1 MVENL
6 RSQRQKRSRARKQK
20 KAPRAG
26 AMATKP
32 AGGQS
37 ASSTLSIF
45 INDFTDSDNEASA
58 EVWAWGLEQNPSVKG
73 IYIAEPRWVNLG
85 YYMTSNDFVSC
96 INLINRLSSSLEVKD
111 PPLTTVLAGRIT
123 QDIIDKSKIWD
134 GALKEDEKDLLLR
147 CIRPE
152 PGPRDNRDD
161 SINHARL
168 LAMDY
173 LTTMRA
179 RCKRFD
185 SYLDVSCLDQLQIP
199 INLKTH
205 YHEELI
211 ARTADELGA
220 FRKIME
226 RPTDDEKVI
235 ERRKIELREWYSK
248 ALDRKRNEFGG
259 EYPVRDLDY
268 DHLRDEIRRHDKT
281 IAFGGAS
288 LTVLQEILK
297 REPGLG
303 KKIEYYQQ
311 GGTSDSTLNI
321 LGNPYNFALNT
332 KAAKYILCDNHDKL
346 AKLTLIPTDTTKK
359 VEWTAQG
366 LAKLSPAV
374 GVRSLAFHG
383 RYDPWDM
390 ISPKEITSRSTKTD
404 EFMAWRSE
412 WVDDP
417 KYLPPKRGH
426 KAVMAD
432 LTAFLVAF
440 TRAFDKF
447 DTGQGILERYSV
459 KVSIKAKEDITQMT
473 WENNDQSSIQCLM
486 LQFPPNTHPEKEIV
500 LVENNALALVE
511 SALKTISPTT

>member
-1 MVENL
+1 
-6 RSQRQKRSRARKQK
+6 
-20 KAPRAG
+20 
-26 AMATKP
+26 
-32 AGGQS
+32 
-37 ASSTLSIF
+37 
-45 INDFTDSDNEASA
+45 
-58 EVWAWGLEQNPSVKG
+58 
-73 IYIAEPRWVNLG
+73 
-85 YYMTSNDFVSC
+85 
-96 INLINRLSSSLEVKD
+96 
-111 PPLTTVLAGRIT
+111 
-123 QDIIDKSKIWD
+123 
-134 GALKEDEKDLLLR
+134 
-147 CIRPE
+147 
-152 PGPRDNRDD
+152 
-161 SINHARL
+161 
-168 LAMDY
+168 MDY

-185 SYLDVSCLDQLQIP
+185 SYIDVSCLDQLQIP

-226 RPTDDEKVI
+226 TPTDDEKVI

-248 ALDRKRNEFGG
+248 ALDRKKNEFGG
-259 EYPVRDLDY
+259 EYPMEDLDY
-268 DHLRDEIRRHDKT
+268 DRLMDEIRRHDKT

-288 LTVLQEILK
+288 LTVLQQILK
-297 REPGLG
+297 KEPGLG

-311 GGTSDSTLNI
+311 GGTSDSNLNI
-321 LGNPYNFALNT
+321 LGNPYNFALNA
-332 KAAKYILCDNHDKL
+332 KAAKYILCDNYDKL

-359 VEWTAQG
+359 VEWTVSG

-390 ISPKEITSRSTKTD
+390 ISPKERSSGSTKTD

-417 KYLPPKRGH
+417 KYKIARSY

-440 TRAFDKF
+440 TPAFDKF
-447 DTGQGILERYSV
+447 ETEQGVLERYSV
-459 KVSIKAKEDITQMT
+459 KVVIKAKEDSTQMT
-473 WENNDQSSIQCLM
+473 WERNDQSSIQCLM
-486 LQFPPNTHPEKEIV
+486 LGFPSGTSPDTPAGQETV
-500 LVENNALALVE
+500 LVDQNALAIVE

>member
-1 MVENL
+1 
-6 RSQRQKRSRARKQK
+6 
-20 KAPRAG
+20 
-26 AMATKP
+26 MATKP
-32 AGGQS
+32 ADGQS
-37 ASSTLSIF
+37 ESSTLSIF

-85 YYMTSNDFVSC
+85 YYMTSKDFGLC
-96 INLINRLSSSLEVKD
+96 IELVKELSLTLEDLKD
-111 PPLTTVLAGRIT
+111 PPLTTVLAGRMT
-123 QDIIDKSKIWD
+123 QDFINKSNTWNK
-134 GALKEDEKDLLLR
+134 ALTEEENDLLLR

-152 PGPRDNRDD
+152 SGPRDNQDD

-179 RCKRFD
+179 RCKRFE
-185 SYLDVSCLDQLQIP
+185 SYIDVSCLRQLQIP

-220 FRKIME
+220 FREIME
-226 RPTDDEKVI
+226 MPTKDQKEI
-235 ERRKIELREWYSK
+235 ERRKDKLREWYSK
-248 ALDRKRNEFGG
+248 ALDRKKNEFGG
-259 EYPVRDLDY
+259 EYPMGDLDY

-288 LTVLQEILK
+288 LTALREILEK
-297 REPGLG
+297 EPGLG

-311 GGTSDSTLNI
+311 GGTFDSTLNI

-332 KAAKYILCDNHDKL
+332 KAAKYILCDHHDKL

-359 VEWTAQG
+359 VEWTARG

-390 ISPKEITSRSTKTD
+390 ISPKEIASGSTKTD

-417 KYLPPKRGH
+417 KYSPPERGC

-432 LTAFLVAF
+432 LTAFLAAF

-447 DTGQGILERYSV
+447 DTGQGFLERYSV
-459 KVSIKAKEDITQMT
+459 KVSIKKAEGDSTQMILKEDK
-473 WENNDQSSIQCLM
+473 DSSIQCLM
-486 LQFPPNTHPEKEIV
+486 LKFPRGQETV
-500 LVENNALALVE
+500 LMDDGALALVE